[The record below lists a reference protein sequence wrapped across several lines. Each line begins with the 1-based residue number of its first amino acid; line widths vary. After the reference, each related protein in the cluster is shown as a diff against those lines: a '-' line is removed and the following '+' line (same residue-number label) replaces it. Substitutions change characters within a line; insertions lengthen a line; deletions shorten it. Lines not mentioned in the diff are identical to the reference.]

1 MIPTYINGCFA
12 VLHPGHQRR
21 GVLICGPVG
30 DEALN
35 CYRSLVFLAEALAAA
50 GYPTLRMHYHGT
62 GDSSGEV
69 WQHDIDDAVAW
80 LHDHCDVDLIT
91 VIGVRIGAAFASQA
105 AHHITTIDLLVLI
118 LPIAGRRFLHELTI
132 AGQITQR
139 VWRTGNKV
147 DDGTWF
153 EAHGV
158 RLDHASRDALKS
170 LTVSPPSNTQ
180 ILQIDAASAD
190 DIAFILRDSHLAAVP
205 HATIAKIV
213 AWVTALPSKPQ
224 RTSAPPSWPGVAR
237 PSTSDQPTLNLGFA
251 TESPVRFGPHDELFG
266 ILCRPN
272 QQRDAPPIL
281 LVNTSAN
288 PRAGNARIAVDLARR
303 LAAVG
308 IASLRMDGAGMGDS
322 APATGELG
330 SPYTEAATND
340 VRHAVELLHQ
350 QTGEPAIVLGICSG
364 AYHALQAGLLDARV
378 GGLVLVNLQRFVWRE
393 GDPPD
398 AIRRDAL
405 RPTQFYLR
413 HILDWQSWRRLLLA
427 DFDVLNLIRV
437 LSVRVLLRV
446 VASLDPVITLIAGG
460 ITRVGRVR
468 RSVRTLGLRAV
479 PILYVVGNN
488 DPGIEELATYFGA
501 DGKRLRQQPAVT
513 FRMLANSD
521 HTLSSHRVR
530 TALIEEVVTWINHE
544 FPLRATVQTE
554 PTLAQR
560 PTVMAGG
567 PSTTYLRA
575 LGESVRGIN
584 VIRHPRES
592 GDPGAP

>member
-12 VLHPGHQRR
+12 VLHPGNQRR

-50 GYPTLRMHYHGT
+50 GYPTLRLHYHGT

-69 WQHDIDDAVAW
+69 WQHDIDDAVTW
-80 LHDHCDVDLIT
+80 LHDHCDVDAIT
-91 VIGVRIGAAFASQA
+91 VIGVRIGAAFVSQA
-105 AHHITTIDLLVLI
+105 AHNITTIDSLVLI

-139 VWRTGNKV
+139 VWRTSNKV
-147 DDGTWF
+147 DDGIWF

-170 LTVSPPSNTQ
+170 LDVRPPSDKPV
-180 ILQIDAASAD
+180 LQIDAATTE
-190 DIAFILRDSHLAAVP
+190 DISTILRDSHLAAVP
-205 HATIAKIV
+205 HATIAQIV
-213 AWVTALPSKPQ
+213 GWVTALPTKPQ
-224 RTSAPPSWPGVAR
+224 RTNAPPSWPGVG
-237 PSTSDQPTLNLGFA
+237 QPAKTLNLAFA
-251 TESPVRFGPHDELFG
+251 TESPVRFGPHDGLFG
-266 ILCRPN
+266 IMCRPN

-303 LAAVG
+303 LAAEG

-330 SPYTEAATND
+330 SPYSEAATND

-437 LSVRVLLRV
+437 LSVRVLLRI

-460 ITRVGRVR
+460 ATRVGRVR

-479 PILYVVGNN
+479 PILYVLGNN

-501 DGKRLRQQPAVT
+501 DGRRLRQQSGLT
-513 FRMLANSD
+513 FRMLADSD

-530 TALIEEVVTWINHE
+530 TALIEEVVAWINQTHR
-544 FPLRATVQTE
+544 PIAAISSARAY
-554 PTLAQR
+554 R
-560 PTVMAGG
+560 PIVMAGSG
-567 PSTTYLRA
+567 GVA
-575 LGESVRGIN
+575 LP
-584 VIRHPRES
+584 RHDRLPN
-592 GDPGAP
+592 AP

>member
-12 VLHPGHQRR
+12 VLHPGNQRR

-62 GDSSGEV
+62 GDSFGSDEDGDRPEV
-69 WQHDIDDAVAW
+69 WQHGMEAAVAW
-80 LHDHCDVDLIT
+80 LHDHCDVEVIT

-105 AHHITTIDLLVLI
+105 AHNISAIDSLVLI

-139 VWRTGNKV
+139 VWRTSNKV

-158 RLDHASRDALKS
+158 RLDHASRDAMKL
-170 LTVSPPSNTQ
+170 LDVSPPSDTQ
-180 ILQIDAASAD
+180 VLQIDPASSE
-190 DIAFILRDSHLAAVP
+190 DIACILRDSHLAAVP
-205 HATIAKIV
+205 HTTIARIV
-213 AWVTALPSKPQ
+213 AWVAALPSEPS
-224 RTSAPPSWPGVAR
+224 RTSAEETGNA
-237 PSTSDQPTLNLGFA
+237 TLDLGFA
-251 TESPVRFGPHDELFG
+251 SESPVRFGPHDELFG
-266 ILCRPN
+266 IMCRPH
-272 QQRDAPPIL
+272 QQRDAPPVL

-303 LAAVG
+303 LAAEG

-322 APATGELG
+322 APATGGLG
-330 SPYTEAATND
+330 CPYSEAATND
-340 VRHAVELLHQ
+340 VRHAVELLHE

-378 GGLVLVNLQRFVWRE
+378 GGLVLVNLQRFAWRE

-437 LSVRVLLRV
+437 LSVRVLLRA
-446 VASLDPVITLIAGG
+446 VASLDPVITLVAGG
-460 ITRVGRVR
+460 VTRVGRVR
-468 RSVRTLGLRAV
+468 RSVRALGLRAV
-479 PILYVVGNN
+479 PILYVLGNN

-501 DGKRLRQQPAVT
+501 DGKRLRQQPGLT
-513 FRMLANSD
+513 FRMLADSD

-530 TALIEEVVTWINHE
+530 TALIEEVVAWINQSY
-544 FPLRATVQTE
+544 RAID
-554 PTLAQR
+554 R
-560 PTVMAGG
+560 PIVMAGL
-567 PSTTYLRA
+567 P
-575 LGESVRGIN
+575 N
-584 VIRHPRES
+584 
-592 GDPGAP
+592 AP